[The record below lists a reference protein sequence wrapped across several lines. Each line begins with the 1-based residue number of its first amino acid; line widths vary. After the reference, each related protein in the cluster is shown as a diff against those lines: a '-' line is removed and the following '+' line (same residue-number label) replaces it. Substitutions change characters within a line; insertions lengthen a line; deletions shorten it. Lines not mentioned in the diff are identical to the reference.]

1 MKKKNLIITF
11 IIAIIAV
18 FSLAVLKYTQ
28 DSKDEYVKLHK
39 TLLLKEA
46 RTLYSNMINVRS
58 WAALHGGVYVKDNG
72 ILKPNPYLADNIEYT
87 KNNELLIRV
96 NPAWMTRQVSEISNK
111 KEKYYFRITSLTP
124 INPHNYPDKFEKEAL
139 TYLINNKNKDFYTKF
154 SNNKYN
160 FMGTLR
166 VEKACLQCHIKQ
178 GLKINDVIG
187 GLRVTLPIDTYEK
200 SIELIESKTDNIYFI
215 IIFTSLSF
223 IALIVFTINSIFKK
237 NKDIRIL
244 NSTLERKVQRR
255 TKELRE
261 LNKKL
266 LKTAV
271 TDYLT
276 KIPNRR
282 YFFEVGEKTFFLAKR
297 EKTNFCM
304 VCLDIDFFKNI
315 NDKYGHHAGD
325 IILKKIANILNTHT
339 RESDIL
345 ARTGGEE
352 FSIVL
357 NNTNIDGALKFAEK
371 IRDAIANTKIIY
383 EDVIIKV
390 TVSAGVS
397 CIKNDDTFQTI
408 LNRADSALYLA
419 KENGR
424 NIVICS

>member
-297 EKTNFCM
+297 EKLIF
-304 VCLDIDFFKNI
+304 VWF
-315 NDKYGHHAGD
+315 
-325 IILKKIANILNTHT
+325 
-339 RESDIL
+339 
-345 ARTGGEE
+345 
-352 FSIVL
+352 V
-357 NNTNIDGALKFAEK
+357 
-371 IRDAIANTKIIY
+371 
-383 EDVIIKV
+383 
-390 TVSAGVS
+390 
-397 CIKNDDTFQTI
+397 
-408 LNRADSALYLA
+408 
-419 KENGR
+419 
-424 NIVICS
+424 

>member
-1 MKKKNLIITF
+1 
-11 IIAIIAV
+11 
-18 FSLAVLKYTQ
+18 
-28 DSKDEYVKLHK
+28 
-39 TLLLKEA
+39 
-46 RTLYSNMINVRS
+46 
-58 WAALHGGVYVKDNG
+58 
-72 ILKPNPYLADNIEYT
+72 
-87 KNNELLIRV
+87 
-96 NPAWMTRQVSEISNK
+96 
-111 KEKYYFRITSLTP
+111 
-124 INPHNYPDKFEKEAL
+124 
-139 TYLINNKNKDFYTKF
+139 
-154 SNNKYN
+154 
-160 FMGTLR
+160 
-166 VEKACLQCHIKQ
+166 
-178 GLKINDVIG
+178 
-187 GLRVTLPIDTYEK
+187 
-200 SIELIESKTDNIYFI
+200 
-215 IIFTSLSF
+215 
-223 IALIVFTINSIFKK
+223 
-237 NKDIRIL
+237 
-244 NSTLERKVQRR
+244 
-255 TKELRE
+255 
-261 LNKKL
+261 
-266 LKTAV
+266 
-271 TDYLT
+271 
-276 KIPNRR
+276 
-282 YFFEVGEKTFFLAKR
+282 
-297 EKTNFCM
+297 M